1 MNVKGNGPLRIDAV
15 LPAGGRVNAE
25 FAKIAGAEIKA
36 LIRFKDR
43 SILATTVE
51 AIRGACVGRIV
62 IIGPEEIQA
71 DFEGLP
77 VDKWLEEGSTGS
89 ENVFRGLK
97 WLVDQPD
104 AAPRAVIVTT
114 DMPFLTAEAVSNTLA
129 ACPAD
134 KDICVPLVERTPFEE
149 VFPGLIRTDSRLA
162 DGWFRLGGI
171 FPVRPSA
178 ILASQSH
185 VDAVFE
191 ARKSNLKLARLIGLS
206 TALRYVTRTLTTEH
220 ILSRVSEILGC
231 SGAVVKDAPVEVGF
245 DIDLLEE
252 YQYAL
257 RQFES
262 R

>member
-1 MNVKGNGPLRIDAV
+1 MKGTGPLRVDAV

-25 FAKIAGAEIKA
+25 FAKAAGAEIKA

-62 IIGPEEIQA
+62 TIGPAEIRA
-71 DFEGLP
+71 ECEGLP
-77 VDKWLEEGSTGS
+77 VDKWLAEGSTGS

-97 WLVDQPD
+97 WLADQPE
-104 AAPRAVIVTT
+104 AAARAMIVTT
-114 DMPFLTAEAVSNTLA
+114 DMPFITAEAVAATLT

-134 KDICVPLVERTPFEE
+134 KDICVPLVERTPFEK
-149 VFPGLIRTDSRLA
+149 VYPGLIRTDSRLA
-162 DGWFRLGGI
+162 DGWFRLGGL

-178 ILASQSH
+178 ILASQCH

-220 ILSRVSEILGC
+220 ILLRASEILGC
-231 SGAVVKDAPVEVGF
+231 SGAVIKATPVEVGF

-252 YQYAL
+252 YLYAL
-257 RQFES
+257 RQFEGQ
-262 R
+262 